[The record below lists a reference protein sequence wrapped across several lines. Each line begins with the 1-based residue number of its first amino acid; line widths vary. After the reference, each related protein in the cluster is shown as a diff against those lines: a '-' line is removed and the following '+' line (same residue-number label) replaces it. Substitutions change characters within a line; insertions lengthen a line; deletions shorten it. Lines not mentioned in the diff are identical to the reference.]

1 VTDPNSW
8 LCPGSAGNPT
18 WVQPFC
24 RDPWSGTR
32 HAFGDSDFDTDDAAR
47 NAADFVGCDATT
59 PAADCTSTGQGA
71 VIFSIGLGELMTEAN
86 VDACETAYGA
96 GSCEPDLGESLLRYV
111 AAVGDDGDPGT
122 DPCSAIAAG
131 NSCGNYY
138 FSPTG
143 SGLLKVFEAIAS
155 RIFTR
160 ITH

>member
-1 VTDPNSW
+1 
-8 LCPGSAGNPT
+8 
-18 WVQPFC
+18 VQPFC
-24 RDPWSGTR
+24 RDPWSTTR
-32 HAFGDSDFDTDDAAR
+32 HSPPPPVPPGDPDYDTDDAAR
-47 NAADFVGCDATT
+47 DAADFVGCPDAQSFD
-59 PAADCTSTGQGA
+59 PALTDCDASGQGA
-71 VIFSIGLGELMTEAN
+71 VIFTIGLGDLMINST
-86 VDACETAYGA
+86 ACDPSYSPT
-96 GSCEPDLGESLLRYV
+96 CEPDLGEKLLRYA

-122 DPCSAIAAG
+122 DACSSTGAG